1 MLIIALAWIYVVLL
15 MSLTEPT
22 VVAGVMTFL
31 MYCVIPLGILLY
43 VTGGKRRRARRL
55 HQQARSEAPKEE
67 HGQER
72 NTGGE
77 S

>member
-1 MLIIALAWIYVVLL
+1 MLIVALAWIYVVLL

-22 VVAGVMTFL
+22 IVAGIMTFL

-43 VTGGKRRRARRL
+43 VTGGQRRRRRRER
-55 HQQARSEAPKEE
+55 QAA
-67 HGQER
+67 ER
-72 NTGGE
+72 AAQRE